1 MTLSKVTLPFRIT
14 VPQFVYQLF
23 LEKWGLYGRTLHLIK
38 RFVDLLV
45 ISLTLAF
52 SLSIKYEPIVSETH
66 RGLCVAILIIIGIQ
80 VEEEARACYLYAMNE
95 QGHDLDKLSA
105 LHLLKLTVRNMLCH
119 SVHLQ
124 LIGQA
129 FIVLGCI
136 MTIAID
142 FPHPDTFYF
151 ASVSQV
157 NGTMITDTGGVLS
170 NTLTNSVARR
180 MLKARPN
187 GAAALESL
195 EDTSFD
201 FVGEGMAWNLLWL
214 FLAMGEMFL
223 MSHFAKVAFTPW
235 PQVHLLLVSIAKVL
249 SGDIMVFGV
258 VYTWMSIT
266 FFSVLF
272 TIYPRSGEYS
282 LEVFSDMNGFITSAV
297 SIVELSLVGEP
308 LMINENFLKHPEVFN
323 AMTFGQGFNLVFF
336 VLIYLLFIILSII
349 LLLNLLIALLTY
361 TFDGVR
367 ESSLLTSR
375 LYFAQNLMRLELIAA
390 KLKMRTRCGEIQPD
404 GKFVYS
410 FRSVEVR
417 HKFGDDYEDGYA
429 GDFHGGA
436 NPFEEPLP
444 TPIGR
449 VEGTLS
455 EMHAAIS
462 RIYAKVEDLDSRV
475 KPAES

>member
-1 MTLSKVTLPFRIT
+1 MIA
-14 VPQFVYQLF
+14 
-23 LEKWGLYGRTLHLIK
+23 
-38 RFVDLLV
+38 
-45 ISLTLAF
+45 LTLAF
-52 SLSIKYEPIVSETH
+52 SLAIKYDPVVTDEH
-66 RGLCVAILIIIGIQ
+66 RALCTAILIIIGIQ

-95 QGHDLDKLSA
+95 QGQDVDRLSA
-105 LHLLKLTVRNMLCH
+105 LHLLKLTIRNMICH

-124 LIGQA
+124 LLGQA
-129 FIVLGCI
+129 FITLGCA
-136 MTIAID
+136 MVVAIN

-157 NGTMITDTGGVLS
+157 NGTMITETDGVLS
-170 NTLTNSVARR
+170 NLVNSGARR

-187 GAAALESL
+187 GAAAVESL
-195 EDTSFD
+195 EDATFD
-201 FVGEGMAWNLLWL
+201 FVGEGAAWNLLWL

-235 PQVHLLLVSIAKVL
+235 PQVHLLLVSVAKVL
-249 SGDIMVFGV
+249 SGDIKVFGV

-308 LMINENFLKHPEVFN
+308 LMINENFLKHPEVFS
-323 AMTFGQGFNLVFF
+323 AMTLGQGFNLIIFI
-336 VLIYLLFIILSII
+336 LIYLLFIILSII

-375 LYFAQNLMRLELIAA
+375 LYFAQNLMRLELIAE
-390 KLKMRTRCGEIQPD
+390 KFKMRTRCGEVQVD
-404 GKFVYS
+404 GKYVYS

-417 HKFGDDYEDGYA
+417 HKFGDDFEDGYA

-449 VEGTLS
+449 VEGTLADIQA
-455 EMHAAIS
+455 EVTRIS
-462 RIYAKVEDLDSRV
+462 AKVDDLENRDGS
-475 KPAES
+475 AEKA